1 MSISDWINAALA
13 AMSFI
18 LALVSIKIAIDTLR
32 QNREMIENATRP
44 YLSIYGAVTNF
55 QGPQYYLVLRNF
67 GQSAA
72 LITKFTSS
80 VDLAVCSESKDG
92 VPFEHIVGFT
102 LAPNQAIQVPVDYSK
117 LVQTT
122 QELTITIDYLFG
134 KKRYSETVVINLSAH
149 ADYPIT
155 RASTNGAELK
165 IISYTLQDI
174 ATRTL

>member
-1 MSISDWINAALA
+1 MPISDRIALFSA
-13 AMSFI
+13 IASAMF
-18 LALVSIKIAIDTLR
+18 SIISLIIVGITLS
-32 QNREMIENATRP
+32 QNRHLIENATRP
-44 YLSIYGAVTNF
+44 YLSLYGAVTNF

-92 VPFEHIVGFT
+92 VPFEHIVGFN
-102 LAPNQAIQVPVDYSK
+102 LAPNQAIQVPVDYHK
-117 LVQTT
+117 LAQAT
-122 QELTITIDYLFG
+122 QKLTITIDYLFG
-134 KKRYSETVVINLSAH
+134 KKCYSETAIINLPAH

-155 RASTNGAELK
+155 RASTNGADLK